1 MEQLF
6 GIILHSIGGFSSASF
21 YVPSHKVKKWAW
33 ETYWITLGF
42 VAWIIMPTVGGLLTT
57 PDLWRILGGSPRNS
71 MAWSYVFGVL
81 WGFGGLMCGL
91 GLRYLGLSLGQ
102 SISLGVC
109 AIVGTI
115 VPAIIDKKVVMLV
128 TTIPG
133 GVVLLGFLV
142 CLAGIAFCG
151 YAGVLKE
158 RLLTEAQKKES
169 VKEFSAVKGLTLA
182 VLGGVMSACM
192 ALAINAGGPIAA
204 QATHAGTAKVFRN
217 IPIFVLALAG
227 GFTTNFICA
236 MILSVRNK
244 SFGNYTLRP
253 TRTLLSNYFL
263 AMLSGLDAVRAIL
276 LLRHGHHEDGPIR
289 FCQLEHSHGVHHHL
303 QQPVGAV
310 VEGVVAREP
319 ADASLPVDGYPHAS
333 HLCDY
338 DRHRQ
343 QPGCCSIVSRGAS
356 PSIHATYQ

>member
-1 MEQLF
+1 MEQLI

-21 YVPSHKVKKWAW
+21 YVPSHKVKKWEW

-57 PDLWRILGGSPRNS
+57 PDLRRILGGSPLS
-71 MAWSYVFGVL
+71 GMAWSYVFGVL

-109 AIVGTI
+109 AIVGTL
-115 VPAIIDKKVVMLV
+115 VPAIIDKKVGMLV

-133 GVVLLGFLV
+133 AVVLLGFLV

-169 VKEFSAVKGLTLA
+169 VKEFAAVKGLILA
-182 VLGGVMSACM
+182 ILGGVMSACM
-192 ALAINAGGPIAA
+192 ALAINAGHSIAA
-204 QATHAGTAKVFRN
+204 EAVNAGTAKVFRN

-236 MILSVRNK
+236 MVLSVRNK
-244 SFGNYTLRP
+244 SFSNYNLRP
-253 TRTLLSNYFL
+253 RTTLLSNYFL
-263 AMLSGLDAVRAIL
+263 AMLSGLMWYGQFFFYGMGTTKMGRFDFASWSIHMASIIIFSNLWGLWLKEWALVNRRTRVYLWMGILTL
-276 LLRHGHHEDGPIR
+276 LLSVIMIGIGNN
-289 FCQLEHSHGVHHHL
+289 L
-303 QQPVGAV
+303 AA
-310 VEGVVAREP
+310 AR
-319 ADASLPVDGYPHAS
+319 
-333 HLCDY
+333 
-338 DRHRQ
+338 
-343 QPGCCSIVSRGAS
+343 
-356 PSIHATYQ
+356 